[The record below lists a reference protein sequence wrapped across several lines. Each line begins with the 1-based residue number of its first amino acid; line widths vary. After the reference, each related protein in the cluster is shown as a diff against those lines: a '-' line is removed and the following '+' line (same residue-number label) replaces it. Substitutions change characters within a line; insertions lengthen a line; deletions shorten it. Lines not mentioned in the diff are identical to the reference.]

1 MDQYFN
7 HSLKNLLNIARDN
20 QQRYLLSDPF
30 PNIVLKDFFNPDM
43 LDFVLHEFP
52 DLSKLRDTKSFDTS
66 LEKKL
71 TVNQNYIFGRQTK
84 IFLNYLNSQP
94 FLHFIQLLTGINET
108 LLGDPYF
115 VGGGLHQI
123 KRGGC
128 LKIHADFNKHE
139 LTGLDRRVN
148 ILIYLNKNW
157 KNDYGGHLEL
167 WDRDMKL
174 CVKRILPEF
183 NTVVIF
189 NTTNYTYH
197 GHPDSLNCPEG
208 MSRKSLALYYF
219 SNGRPQTEINP
230 DLPVHGTIFRERAG
244 NINDES
250 EFSKNRMRSRILNL
264 IPRFLYTS
272 IKRLMNKT

>member
-1 MDQYFN
+1 M
-7 HSLKNLLNIARDN
+7 
-20 QQRYLLSDPF
+20 
-30 PNIVLKDFFNPDM
+30 
-43 LDFVLHEFP
+43 
-52 DLSKLRDTKSFDTS
+52 
-66 LEKKL
+66 
-71 TVNQNYIFGRQTK
+71 
-84 IFLNYLNSQP
+84 
-94 FLHFIQLLTGINET
+94 HFIQLLTGINET